1 MTGPAPAIARVRSA
15 VRACLADLEPGSVVL
30 AAVSGGR
37 DSLALS
43 DALAFEAPKLTLRAG
58 ALIVDHQLQD
68 ESARV
73 AEQVQRSVDTMGLA
87 PVQVL
92 TVDVDVTSNVEA
104 NARDARYAAL
114 TRAAERLEAEAVLL
128 GHTLDDQAES
138 VLLGLARGSG
148 AKSLAGMPER
158 RSIFRR
164 PLLTVDRATT
174 SEACAA
180 AGLIPWDDPHNL
192 DPAFSR
198 VRVRHDLMPALERE
212 LGPGVA
218 AALARSAQQLRDDDD
233 ALDAWAKQVWT
244 RGLPEEGLDCAEL
257 ASLPVA
263 VVRRVLRFAA
273 LSAGVTPGSLRYTQ
287 LKDLEALVTDWRG
300 QGAVA
305 LPGGVAA
312 HRSCGRLTFVRG
324 GTATAAT
331 EASATQQRE

>member
-1 MTGPAPAIARVRSA
+1 MTGPAPAIAHVRSA
-15 VRACLADLEPGSVVL
+15 VRACINDVEPGSLVL
-30 AAVSGGR
+30 VAVSGGR
-37 DSLALS
+37 DSLAVA

-58 ALIVDHQLQD
+58 ALIVDHQLQE

-73 AEQVQRSVDTMGLA
+73 AAEVQRVVDAMGLT

-92 TVDVDVTSNVEA
+92 TVEVDAASNVEA

-114 TRAAERLEAEAVLL
+114 TSAAERLDADAVLL

-148 AKSLAGMPER
+148 AKSLAGMAER
-158 RSIFRR
+158 RGIFRR
-164 PLLTVDRATT
+164 PLLSIDRATT
-174 SEACAA
+174 GEACAA
-180 AGLIPWDDPHNL
+180 AGLSPWDDPHNVN
-192 DPAFSR
+192 PAFSR
-198 VRVRHDLMPALERE
+198 VRVRHELMPVLERE

-218 AALARSAQQLRDDDD
+218 SALARSATQLRDDDD
-233 ALDAWAKQVWT
+233 ALDAWAKQLWT
-244 RGLPEEGLDCAEL
+244 RTPPEEGLDCEEL

-263 VVRRVLRFAA
+263 VVRRVIRFAA
-273 LSAGVTPGSLRYTQ
+273 LSAGVTPGALRYSQ

-312 HRSCGRLTFVRG
+312 RRSYGRLTFGRG
-324 GTATAAT
+324 DPAAPAT
-331 EASATQQRE
+331 ETSAAQLRE

>member
-1 MTGPAPAIARVRSA
+1 MTGPAPAIAHVRSA
-15 VRACLADLEPGSVVL
+15 VRACIADLEPGSVVL
-30 AAVSGGR
+30 VGVSGGR
-37 DSLALS
+37 DSLALA
-43 DALAFEAPKLTLRAG
+43 DALAFEAPKLTLHAG
-58 ALIVDHQLQD
+58 ALIVDHQLQAD
-68 ESARV
+68 SARV
-73 AEQVQRSVDTMGLA
+73 AEQVQRVVDAMGLA

-92 TVDVDVTSNVEA
+92 TVDVDATSNVEA

-114 TRAAERLEAEAVLL
+114 TSAAERLDADAVLL

-158 RSIFRR
+158 RDIFRR
-164 PLLTVDRATT
+164 PLLSIGRETT
-174 SEACAA
+174 SAACDA
-180 AGLIPWDDPHNL
+180 AGLVPWDDPHNVN
-192 DPAFSR
+192 PAFSR
-198 VRVRHDLMPALERE
+198 VRVRHEIMPLLETE

-244 RGLPEEGLDCAEL
+244 RGLPEEGLDCEEL

-263 VVRRVLRFAA
+263 VVRRVIRYAA
-273 LSAGVTPGSLRYTQ
+273 LAAGVTPGSLRYSQ
-287 LKDLEALVTDWRG
+287 LKDLEALVTQWRG

-312 HRSCGRLTFVRG
+312 RRSYGRLTFGRG
-324 GTATAAT
+324 DPA
-331 EASATQQRE
+331 ASATETSATQPRE